1 MSRSIGK
8 DLYWCRVP
16 ENSWSRT
23 ILHEKTHWRVLAIC
37 RASDMSWVFVTTRR
51 PTRKVGFNGTPK
63 LDPFGSHNPVTCK
76 VNMEWKSELNLLT
89 KTILTRGWELLMAW
103 TNWSQTWSTGS
114 TTTTSRRPPQR
125 RRNFFAVASR
135 SKAKAKPR
143 RPSTASSSSKIAP
156 ILERIWIDIEPGAEF
171 DQAYP
176 VAKRINTLFR
186 HGELPRE
193 EDGAIEFWRLKMIFG
208 TDLSNS
214 QYWSDDVWKSKMAGD
229 GGNKTRF
236 QCCTDSSGQEILHLR
251 ALQGHPGRDPTDP
264 SLQDNVLI
272 PENFI
277 EYIYHIGC
285 AVNSHS
291 TNSGLIPGGQ
301 NSSKDRQTVFFTA
314 VNPMHKNHQDPIEL
328 DLTKPRL
335 ASNITRKSGKGIK
348 IRCTGPIFSLLNVK
362 D

>member
-1 MSRSIGK
+1 
-8 DLYWCRVP
+8 
-16 ENSWSRT
+16 
-23 ILHEKTHWRVLAIC
+23 
-37 RASDMSWVFVTTRR
+37 
-51 PTRKVGFNGTPK
+51 
-63 LDPFGSHNPVTCK
+63 
-76 VNMEWKSELNLLT
+76 
-89 KTILTRGWELLMAW
+89 
-103 TNWSQTWSTGS
+103 
-114 TTTTSRRPPQR
+114 
-125 RRNFFAVASR
+125 
-135 SKAKAKPR
+135 
-143 RPSTASSSSKIAP
+143 
-156 ILERIWIDIEPGAEF
+156 
-171 DQAYP
+171 
-176 VAKRINTLFR
+176 
-186 HGELPRE
+186 
-193 EDGAIEFWRLKMIFG
+193 MIFG

-214 QYWSDDVWKSKMAGD
+214 HYWSDDVWKSKMAGD

-301 NSSKDRQTVFFTA
+301 NSSRDRQTVFFTA

-335 ASNITRKSGKGIK
+335 ASNKKEWKRHQDTVYWADFQLAQCKGLKFYQTRSNAV
-348 IRCTGPIFSLLNVK
+348 IFF
-362 D
+362 DFQQR